1 MIIVF
6 ASVLYLPAGLIMLV
20 AVALFIPEIIISFK
34 IADTYG
40 GRKAV
45 IYNNTVSNVV
55 NYITGIQTL
64 RAYGMTGVKNEA
76 LTRDLKEFSD
86 INYTYEA
93 KGIPLSFF
101 FNILQL

>member
-64 RAYGMTGVKNEA
+64 RA
-76 LTRDLKEFSD
+76 
-86 INYTYEA
+86 
-93 KGIPLSFF
+93 
-101 FNILQL
+101 